1 MALPFTSRLKPHP
14 HLELKNSAICSH
26 GSACACEKAK
36 NDNGGESYGQNLGTR
51 LSNLPTNKI
60 NDLHF
65 LTPENLNNDNFSQ
78 NSALSAVLSE
88 EKSIFIENKLNRY
101 IRQNAARELL
111 KNERVCDC
119 MRKNTYTD
127 VLVKKAALDGKA
139 YFADL
144 FACGSAWHCPVC
156 SAKISER
163 RRAELIHATST
174 HTKQFGK
181 FSLIFVTLTY
191 PHGKEDN
198 LALLLEK
205 QAKAITFFNSHRD
218 YVDLSTALEK
228 IGHVRALEAT
238 HGQVNGW
245 HPHTHEIWFLERET
259 TREEYLS
266 GFLEIKKAIF
276 ALWHRACEYAGLGEP
291 SWEHGV
297 DIRSGTYAANY
308 VAKFGMDNDKPR
320 AWGMEDELTK
330 WGAKQGRKLGVDGK
344 PSRVPFQLLDDYL
357 DGDKQ
362 AGELFIEYAHA
373 FKGKRQL
380 RWSKGL
386 KKRFDIENLT
396 DEAITDIEPALSY
409 LFANIPLADWVIVK
423 KHCSFYSDARANL
436 LSLATANDIKGFWK
450 YIDILAERD
459 PTERVFDVETPDCEQ
474 LSLALEFILGDEPK
488 EEPKQEILTNLLNQ
502 NDQQEEFSLISKQNA
517 LPLSF
522 NVEKVSEFV
531 NKPPLDVLKQVYGY
545 DSFRGIQSE
554 VIDHV
559 VAGGNALALMPTGA
573 GKSVCFQIPALVREG
588 VGVVISPLI
597 ALMKDQVDALLNL
610 GIKAAFLNSTLSEGA
625 VKKIE
630 QRLFEDDIDLLYIS
644 PERLAVPRTL
654 SLLANLNIS
663 LFAIDEAHCVAQW
676 GHDFRSDYLKVDLLY
691 KHFPHIPRIALTATA
706 DQRTRDE
713 IIQRLHLQ
721 DAPQF
726 VTAFDRPNICY
737 RIETINNKH
746 AALQRL
752 ANFIHTEH
760 FDHSG
765 IVYCLSRA
773 KVNETVEYLAAEGFD
788 VLPYHA
794 GMSNG
799 ARKRNQQD
807 FLTRD
812 NVIMVATI
820 AFGMG
825 IDKSDVRFVA
835 HLDVSSSIEAYYQ
848 ETGRAGRDGLP
859 ADALMIYSANSV
871 NSRRRNFIYEMTS
884 QHQKELADQK
894 LTDMQN
900 LSTQK
905 TCRRQTLVRYF
916 GDVLHQPCG
925 NCDVC
930 LDQNFVNTK
939 TKLNGDLAAT

>member
-1 MALPFTSRLKPHP
+1 
-14 HLELKNSAICSH
+14 
-26 GSACACEKAK
+26 
-36 NDNGGESYGQNLGTR
+36 
-51 LSNLPTNKI
+51 
-60 NDLHF
+60 
-65 LTPENLNNDNFSQ
+65 
-78 NSALSAVLSE
+78 
-88 EKSIFIENKLNRY
+88 
-101 IRQNAARELL
+101 
-111 KNERVCDC
+111 
-119 MRKNTYTD
+119 
-127 VLVKKAALDGKA
+127 
-139 YFADL
+139 
-144 FACGSAWHCPVC
+144 
-156 SAKISER
+156 
-163 RRAELIHATST
+163 
-174 HTKQFGK
+174 
-181 FSLIFVTLTY
+181 
-191 PHGKEDN
+191 
-198 LALLLEK
+198 
-205 QAKAITFFNSHRD
+205 
-218 YVDLSTALEK
+218 
-228 IGHVRALEAT
+228 
-238 HGQVNGW
+238 
-245 HPHTHEIWFLERET
+245 
-259 TREEYLS
+259 
-266 GFLEIKKAIF
+266 
-276 ALWHRACEYAGLGEP
+276 
-291 SWEHGV
+291 
-297 DIRSGTYAANY
+297 
-308 VAKFGMDNDKPR
+308 
-320 AWGMEDELTK
+320 
-330 WGAKQGRKLGVDGK
+330 
-344 PSRVPFQLLDDYL
+344 
-357 DGDKQ
+357 
-362 AGELFIEYAHA
+362 
-373 FKGKRQL
+373 
-380 RWSKGL
+380 
-386 KKRFDIENLT
+386 
-396 DEAITDIEPALSY
+396 
-409 LFANIPLADWVIVK
+409 
-423 KHCSFYSDARANL
+423 
-436 LSLATANDIKGFWK
+436 
-450 YIDILAERD
+450 
-459 PTERVFDVETPDCEQ
+459 
-474 LSLALEFILGDEPK
+474 
-488 EEPKQEILTNLLNQ
+488 
-502 NDQQEEFSLISKQNA
+502 
-517 LPLSF
+517 
-522 NVEKVSEFV
+522 
-531 NKPPLDVLKQVYGY
+531 
-545 DSFRGIQSE
+545 
-554 VIDHV
+554 
-559 VAGGNALALMPTGA
+559 
-573 GKSVCFQIPALVREG
+573 
-588 VGVVISPLI
+588 
-597 ALMKDQVDALLNL
+597 MKDQVDALLKL

-630 QRLFEDDIDLLYIS
+630 QRLFEGDIDLLYIS

-825 IDKSDVRFVA
+825 IDKPDVRFVA

-871 NSRRRNFIYEMTS
+871 NSRRRNFIYEMAST
-884 QHQKELADQK
+884 HQKELADQK
-894 LTDMQN
+894 LTDMQK

-916 GDVLHQPCG
+916 GDALHQPCG

-930 LDQNFVNTK
+930 LGQNFISKNWILT
-939 TKLNGDLAAT
+939 

>member
-1 MALPFTSRLKPHP
+1 MASPFTSRVKHSP

-26 GSACACEKAK
+26 GSTCACEHEIDSKS
-36 NDNGGESYGQNLGTR
+36 GGKNLGILR
-51 LSNLPTNKI
+51 NNLPTKEI
-60 NDLHF
+60 NDLTF
-65 LTPENLNNDNFSQ
+65 FDPKTTTT
-78 NSALSAVLSE
+78 LSADN
-88 EKSIFIENKLNRY
+88 SIAIENKLNRY

-111 KNERVCDC
+111 PHERIGDC
-119 MRKNTYTD
+119 MRKNTFSN
-127 VLVKKAALDGKA
+127 VLVKKAVLDGKS
-139 YFADL
+139 YFANL
-144 FACGSAWHCPVC
+144 FTCGSGWNCAVC
-156 SAKISER
+156 GAKITEY
-163 RRAELIHATST
+163 RRAELVYATDR
-174 HTKQFGK
+174 HVKDNGK
-181 FSLIFVTLTY
+181 NSLLLITYTY
-191 PHGKEDN
+191 PHGREDD
-198 LALLLEK
+198 LELLLEK
-205 QAKAITFFNSHRD
+205 QAIALDFFNSHRD
-218 YVDLSTALEK
+218 YVNLSEDLKK
-228 IGHVRALEAT
+228 IGHVRALEVT
-238 HGQVNGW
+238 HGQVNSW
-245 HPHTHEIWFLERET
+245 HPHVHEIWFLERET
-259 TREEYLS
+259 TDAEYLS
-266 GFLEIKKAIF
+266 NFFAIKNTIYK
-276 ALWHRACEYAGLGEP
+276 LWKTACEYAGLGEP
-291 SWEHGV
+291 SWDYGIDV
-297 DIRSGTYAANY
+297 RGGSYAAKY
-308 VAKFGMDNDKPR
+308 IAKWGTDERIGDEFDSQNR
-320 AWGMEDELTK
+320 NWGMEDELTK
-330 WGAKQGRKLGVDGK
+330 WGAKVGRKIGADGK
-344 PSRVPFQLLDDYL
+344 PSRTPFQLLDDYA
-357 DGDKQ
+357 DGDAQ
-362 AGELFIEYAHA
+362 AGKLFVEYAA
-373 FKGKRQL
+373 AIKGRQQL
-380 RWSKGL
+380 RWSKGM
-386 KKRFDIENLT
+386 KKHFDIANMP
-396 DEAITDIEPALSY
+396 DKAIVKSDPALSY
-409 LFANIPLADWVIVK
+409 IFASIPLVDWVIVR
-423 KHCSFYSDARANL
+423 KHCHFKSDARVNL
-436 LSLATANDIKGFWK
+436 LTLADANDVKGFWQ
-450 YIDILAERD
+450 YIDQLAGRD
-459 PTERVFDVETPDCEQ
+459 PSIRVFDENSPDHGQ
-474 LSLALEFILGDEPK
+474 LSLALEFALGDAPIEQKIALELP
-488 EEPKQEILTNLLNQ
+488 NQ
-502 NDQQEEFSLISKQNA
+502 NQEEFSLISKQNA
-517 LPLSF
+517 LPLHF
-522 NVEKVSEFV
+522 EVENVSEYV
-531 NKPPLDVLKQVYGY
+531 NKQPLDVLKQVYGY

-554 VIDHV
+554 VINHV

-610 GIKAAFLNSTLSEGA
+610 GIKAAFLNSTLPEGQ

-630 QRLFEDDIDLLYIS
+630 QRLLEGDIDLLYIS

-676 GHDFRSDYLKVDLLY
+676 GHDFRSDYLKVNLLW

-713 IIQRLHLQ
+713 IIERLHLQ

-746 AALQRL
+746 AALRRL
-752 ANFIHTEH
+752 TNFIYDEH

-773 KVNETVEYLAAEGFD
+773 KVNETVEYLIAEGFD
-788 VLPYHA
+788 ALPYHA

-825 IDKSDVRFVA
+825 IDKPDVRFVA

-859 ADALMIYSANSV
+859 ANALMIYSAHSV

-930 LDQNFVNTK
+930 LDQNFSKQKMKSAIGSAEIT
-939 TKLNGDLAAT
+939 

>member
-1 MALPFTSRLKPHP
+1 MASPFSSQVKRPPNLAV
-14 HLELKNSAICSH
+14 KNSANCSH
-26 GSACACEKAK
+26 GSACACESKTSGRSHGK
-36 NDNGGESYGQNLGTR
+36 NLGILR
-51 LSNLPTNKI
+51 NNLPTNKI
-60 NDLHF
+60 NGLTF
-65 LTPENLNNDNFSQ
+65 LDPKSTPTISVDNFI
-78 NSALSAVLSE
+78 A
-88 EKSIFIENKLNRY
+88 IENKLNRY

-111 KNERVCDC
+111 PHERVCDC
-119 MRKNTYTD
+119 MRKNTHTA
-127 VLVKKAALDGKA
+127 VQVKKDALNGKS
-139 YFADL
+139 YFANL
-144 FACGSAWHCPVC
+144 FSCGSGWNCAVC
-156 SAKISER
+156 GAKITEQ
-163 RRAELIHATST
+163 RRAELVYATNR
-174 HTKQFGK
+174 HIKDFGK
-181 FSLIFVTLTY
+181 NSLLLITLTY
-191 PHGKEDN
+191 PHGREDD
-198 LALLLEK
+198 LKLLLEK
-205 QAKAITFFNSHRD
+205 QAIALKFFNSHRD
-218 YVDLSTALEK
+218 YVNLRKELEK
-228 IGHVRALEAT
+228 IGHVRALETT
-238 HGQVNGW
+238 HGQINSW

-259 TREEYLS
+259 TNEEYLS
-266 GFLEIKKAIF
+266 NFFAIKKAIYE
-276 ALWHRACEYAGLGEP
+276 LWQTACEYAGLGEP
-291 SWEHGV
+291 SWDYGV
-297 DIRSGTYAANY
+297 DVRGGSYAAKY
-308 VAKFGMDNDKPR
+308 IAKWGTDEHTGDESNSQNRK
-320 AWGMEDELTK
+320 WGMEDELTK
-330 WGAKQGRKLGVDGK
+330 WGAKVGRRVGADGK
-344 PSRVPFQLLDDYL
+344 PSRTPFQLLDDYV

-362 AGELFIEYAHA
+362 AGELFVEYAAA
-373 FKGKRQL
+373 FKGEHQL

-386 KKRFDIENLT
+386 KKRFDIANMP
-396 DEAITDIEPALSY
+396 DEALAKTELALSY
-409 LFANIPLADWVIVK
+409 IFANIPLVDWIIVR
-423 KHCSFYSDARANL
+423 KHCQFRSDARVNL
-436 LSLATANDIKGFWK
+436 LTLADANDVRGFWQ
-450 YIDILAERD
+450 YIDQLAGRD
-459 PTERVFDVETPDCEQ
+459 PSLRVFEADNPDHEQ
-474 LSLALEFILGDEPK
+474 LSLALEFALGDAPIEQKIALEP
-488 EEPKQEILTNLLNQ
+488 PNLN
-502 NDQQEEFSLISKQNA
+502 QEEFSLISKQNA
-517 LPLSF
+517 LPLHF
-522 NVEKVSEFV
+522 EVENVSEYV
-531 NKPPLDVLKQVYGY
+531 NQQPLDVLKQVYGY

-554 VIDHV
+554 VINHV

-597 ALMKDQVDALLNL
+597 ALMKDQVDALLKL
-610 GIKAAFLNSTLSEGA
+610 GIKAAFLNSTLPEGQ

-630 QRLFEDDIDLLYIS
+630 QRLLEGDIDLLYIS

-676 GHDFRSDYLKVDLLY
+676 GHDFRSDYLKVNLLW

-713 IIQRLHLQ
+713 IIERLHLQ

-746 AALQRL
+746 AALRRL
-752 ANFIHTEH
+752 TNFIYDEH

-773 KVNETVEYLAAEGFD
+773 KVNETVEYLTAEGFD
-788 VLPYHA
+788 ALPYHA
-794 GMSNG
+794 GMSHG

-812 NVIMVATI
+812 SVIMVATI

-871 NSRRRNFIYEMTS
+871 NSRRRNFIYDMAS
-884 QHQKELADQK
+884 PHQKELAEQK

-930 LDQNFVNTK
+930 LD
-939 TKLNGDLAAT
+939 